1 MVSTP
6 FVEDI
11 EAKEG
16 SVIPSGGYRTGLRDR
31 PLRVLDP
38 AIPGVFCRVKVVY
51 SGIRL
56 RSCQSHQ
63 LGGPL

>member
-1 MVSTP
+1 MVSP

-16 SVIPSGGYRTGLRDR
+16 SIMPSGGYRTGLRDL

-51 SGIRL
+51 SGIKL
-56 RSCQSHQ
+56 RVRRTNQSR
-63 LGGPL
+63 